1 MTQPTIVY
9 ARAVDCH
16 KSPHNV
22 RTQSDVEA
30 DAELEAN
37 IGETGIILEN
47 LIGVAVPRKK
57 GQYEIYGGGRR
68 LDGTHANITKGVL
81 AEDFMVPV
89 LVAKNARDAIE
100 MSLAENYF
108 QLPMNPA
115 DECRAFKAIIERE
128 KKTPCDLAKR
138 FGKTERFV
146 LGRLRL
152 ADLAEPV
159 FDALRE
165 GEITLEVATAY
176 AHTSD
181 TDRQAK
187 VFEQMSQGY
196 YRHNPN
202 EIRRAVASGAYK
214 GGDPKAILVG
224 RDAYLAAGGRIDADL
239 YTDEKTELWL
249 DGDLVDK
256 LADETLANAAGAI
269 REREGF
275 AEVRTISATTIPYS
289 ETFQLTRLP
298 GERAPLSAEAEARRA
313 EIDAEL
319 TQIEQIAEEADGYTE
334 EQSERVEALEEEIG
348 AILDTP
354 VVFSDEQKASA
365 IAYVMI
371 GKDGQPTVYEQLYVA
386 VSEDPDEVDEGEDT
400 GADVDGVSDP
410 EAGASTEEDG
420 EAPVAE
426 SYSQRLRDELAM
438 MKTELLALHVAN
450 DPHFALDLGT
460 FVMVDEA
467 CRLGYSGMPS
477 ELRANAP
484 SPRVSG
490 FKSET
495 PAAEAWSKLE
505 DALDRSWLDHKEIHE
520 RYDAFCGLD
529 DAARAAWLGWAV
541 ARTLHATPEG
551 TTGSGFLNHLGA
563 KLRIDVAAWWR
574 PTARNFFDRITK
586 PAILK
591 LFEDIGGIELKS
603 RYAASRKFDLAASAE
618 KLFAGQAFGE
628 AEVKERALAWL
639 PGPMRFVAESAD
651 AEPELFEDATA
662 AEGTSTAAPENDDD
676 EVTLPEAA

>member
-1 MTQPTIVY
+1 MTYPTIVY
-9 ARAVDCH
+9 ARALDCH

-22 RTQSDVEA
+22 RTQSDADA

-47 LIGVAVPRKK
+47 LIGVAVARKK
-57 GQYEIYGGGRR
+57 GKFEIYGGGRR
-68 LDGTHANITKGVL
+68 LDGTHANIAKGKL
-81 AEDFMVPV
+81 DEDFMVPV

-115 DECRAFKAIIERE
+115 DECRAFKSIIERE
-128 KKTPCDLAKR
+128 KKVPADLAKR

-159 FDALRE
+159 FNALRM

-187 VFEQMSQGY
+187 VFAQMDQGY

-202 EIRRAVASGAYK
+202 EIRRAVASGSYK

-224 RDAYLAAGGRIDADL
+224 RDAYLAAGGGIDADL
-239 YTDEKTELWL
+239 YTNQFTELWR

-256 LADETLANAAGAI
+256 LAEEALAQAAAAI
-269 REREGF
+269 RDREGF
-275 AEVRTISATTIPYS
+275 AEVRTIPATTIPYS
-289 ETFQLTRLP
+289 ETFQLARLV
-298 GERAPLSAEAEARRA
+298 GEPAPLAPEVEARKAEIEAELA
-313 EIDAEL
+313 EIEG
-319 TQIEQIAEEADGYTE
+319 QAEEADGYTE
-334 EQSERVEALEEEIG
+334 EQSERIEALEEEIG
-348 AILDTP
+348 AIIDTAE
-354 VVFSDEQKASA
+354 VITDEQKASA

-371 GKDGQPTVYEQLYVA
+371 GKDGQPCVYEELFVA
-386 VSEDPDEVDEGEDT
+386 VSEDPDEVDEDE
-400 GADVDGVSDP
+400 DVDGDDEP
-410 EAGASTEEDG
+410 METGEDET
-420 EAPVAE
+420 EAPTTE
-426 SYSQRLRDELAM
+426 HYSQKLKDELAM
-438 MKTELLALHVAN
+438 MKTELLALHIAN

-460 FVMVDEA
+460 FIMVDEA
-467 CRLGYSGMPS
+467 CRLGYYGMPS
-477 ELRANAP
+477 ELRARAP

-490 FKSET
+490 FTSDT
-495 PAAEAWSKLE
+495 PAAQAWAKLD
-505 DALDRSWLDHKEIHE
+505 DALDRSWINHTEIHE
-520 RYDAFCGLD
+520 RYDAFCALED
-529 DAARAAWLGWAV
+529 SARAAWLGWAV
-541 ARTLHATPEG
+541 ARTLHAVPEG
-551 TTGSGFLNHLGA
+551 MTGSSFLNHLGA
-563 KLRIDVAAWWR
+563 KLGIDVAAWWR

-591 LFEDIGGIELKS
+591 LFEAIGGNELKN
-603 RYAASRKFDLAASAE
+603 RYAASRKFDLAASSE
-618 KLFAGQAFGE
+618 KLFAGQIIAD

-639 PGPMRFVAESAD
+639 PGPMRFAVED
-651 AEPELFEDATA
+651 AEIDATLF
-662 AEGTSTAAPENDDD
+662 GDAPVKANDPTPIEPEQPQD
-676 EVTLPEAA
+676 EEPITLPKAA